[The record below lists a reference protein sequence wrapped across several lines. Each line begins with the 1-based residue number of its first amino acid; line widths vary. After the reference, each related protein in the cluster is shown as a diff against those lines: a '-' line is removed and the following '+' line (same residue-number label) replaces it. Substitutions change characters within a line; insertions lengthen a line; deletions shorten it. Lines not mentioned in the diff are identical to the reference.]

1 MLRTTGPRLPIQG
14 LMKQNGVVSAITRP
28 EEIMWIDTQ
37 FPSMKICGKTKQFL
51 YLHGTDL
58 WLVLLDK
65 NYHFLENKD
74 IIKMCQAVRTC
85 FDSSDHAGRI
95 ANKGF
100 IENCWLEQVN
110 IIYMHVDRIKACV
123 FLTVLDRIPVWGTYA
138 NSAEPVQ
145 MPQNAASELGL
156 PCMLTYISV
165 QYTTYRKHSPENPKS
180 TNRLIQMIKA
190 G

>member
-1 MLRTTGPRLPIQG
+1 MRSFCSAKASLIFSTKNFSVFGYKVVKHWPSWPLNELVKLTILRTTGPRLPIQG
-14 LMKQNGVVSAITRP
+14 LMKQTGVVSAITRP
-28 EEIMWIDTQ
+28 EEIMWIDIQ

-74 IIKMCQAVRTC
+74 VIKMCQAVRTC

-110 IIYMHVDRIKACV
+110 IIYMLVDR
-123 FLTVLDRIPVWGTYA
+123 T
-138 NSAEPVQ
+138 
-145 MPQNAASELGL
+145 
-156 PCMLTYISV
+156 
-165 QYTTYRKHSPENPKS
+165 
-180 TNRLIQMIKA
+180 
-190 G
+190 